1 MSKNNKKALRH
12 KALRQL
18 KQTNKT
24 KYIALRQAKIA
35 KELDVISESE
45 LIEIEQKG
53 MSYFDLSYKSIITQV
68 QSFVNDITIPQHEEF
83 ASPDSFIELNLY
95 ERNPRVDYI
104 EPEYDISVPTYFES
118 DKDLDKIEALYM
130 EYAYDNGLNLGS
142 GRMGSKRAVIYGTN
156 LQTAMD
162 VTGAHTSPEELF
174 SQLVTKHLRTS
185 RTVEA
190 AFENAQRE
198 FEATADQY
206 FYDSDQ
212 VRLEEGRKKFGTY
225 VEKGSDIRALMNK

>member
-1 MSKNNKKALRH
+1 MNKKKKALRH

-18 KQTNKT
+18 KQQDKA
-24 KYIALRQAKIA
+24 KYQALRAEKIDR
-35 KELDVISESE
+35 ELDIIWSDIVDYNNKCRQY
-45 LIEIEQKG
+45 L
-53 MSYFDLSYKSIITQV
+53 DLSYKSIITQV
-68 QSFVNDITIPQHEEF
+68 QEFVNDIDVPLQSNF
-83 ASPDSFIELNLY
+83 ASPDSFIKLDLFK
-95 ERNPRVDYI
+95 RNPRVDYI
-104 EPEYDISVPTYFES
+104 EPEYDISVPTHFES

-130 EYAYDNGLNLGS
+130 NYAYDNGLNLGS
-142 GRMGSKRAVIYGTN
+142 GRMGSKRAVQYGTN

-212 VRLEEGRKKFGTY
+212 VRLEEGRKKFGVY

>member
-18 KQTNKT
+18 KQTNRA
-24 KYIALRQAKIA
+24 KYIALREAKEA
-35 KELDVISESE
+35 KELETIKSE
-45 LIEIEQKG
+45 LIEIETKANQYFNSLYNSIIAQVQEIVNG
-53 MSYFDLSYKSIITQV
+53 IDIPLQSEFAVPDLFIQLSYF
-68 QSFVNDITIPQHEEF
+68 
-83 ASPDSFIELNLY
+83 

-104 EPEYDISVPTYFES
+104 EPEYSISVPVHFES

-130 EYAYDNGLNLGS
+130 EYAYANGLNLGS
-142 GRMGSKRAVIYGTN
+142 GRLGTNRAQQYGTN

-162 VTGAHTSPEELF
+162 VTGAHTTPEELF
-174 SQLVTKHLRTS
+174 NNLVTKHLRSS
-185 RTVEA
+185 RNVEA

-206 FYDSDQ
+206 FYDSNQ
-212 VRLEEGRKKFGTY
+212 VRIEEGRKKFGTY

>member
-1 MSKNNKKALRH
+1 MSKSNKKALRH

-18 KQTNKT
+18 KQTNRA
-24 KYIALRQAKIA
+24 KYIALREAKEA
-35 KELDVISESE
+35 KELETIKSE
-45 LIEIEQKG
+45 LIEIETKANQ
-53 MSYFDLSYKSIITQV
+53 YFNSLYNSIITQV
-68 QSFVNDITIPQHEEF
+68 QEFVNDITIPLQSEF

-104 EPEYDISVPTYFES
+104 EPEYDISVPTHFES

-142 GRMGSKRAVIYGTN
+142 GRMGSKRAAQYGTN

-225 VEKGSDIRALMNK
+225 VKKADIKELLDL

>member
-18 KQTNKT
+18 KQTNRV
-24 KYIALRQAKIA
+24 KYIALREAKIA

-45 LIEIEQKG
+45 FIEIEQKG
-53 MSYFDLSYKSIITQV
+53 MRYFDLSYKSIITHV
-68 QSFVNDITIPQHEEF
+68 QEIVNGVDIPLQSEF
-83 ASPDSFIELNLY
+83 ATPDSFIQLNLY
-95 ERNPRVDYI
+95 ERNPRVDFV
-104 EPEYDISVPTYFES
+104 EPEYNISVPVHFES
-118 DKDLDKIEALYM
+118 NKDLDKIEALYM
-130 EYAYDNGLNLGS
+130 EYAYANGLNLGS
-142 GRMGSKRAVIYGTN
+142 GRLGTKKSVIYGTN

-174 SQLVTKHLRTS
+174 SQLVTKHLRDS
-185 RTVEA
+185 RNVEA

-212 VRLEEGRKKFGTY
+212 VRIEEGRKKFGTY
-225 VEKGSDIRALMNK
+225 VKKADIKELLDL

>member
-1 MSKNNKKALRH
+1 MNKKNKKALRH

-18 KQTNKT
+18 KLQDKA
-24 KYIALRQAKIA
+24 KYQALKADKIDR
-35 KELDVISESE
+35 ELDMLNATIDESYSTTKRN
-45 LIEIEQKG
+45 L
-53 MSYFDLSYKSIITQV
+53 DLFFKSIITQV
-68 QSFVNDITIPQHEEF
+68 QEIVNGVDIPLQSEF
-83 ASPDSFIELNLY
+83 TVPDLFIQLQY
-95 ERNPRVDYI
+95 FERNPRVDFI
-104 EPEYDISVPTYFES
+104 EPEYGISVPTHFES
-118 DKDLDKIEALYM
+118 NKDLDKIEALYM
-130 EYAYDNGLNLGS
+130 QYAYANGLDLGS
-142 GRMGSKRAVIYGTN
+142 GRMGTKRAVIYGTN

-174 SQLVTKHLRTS
+174 NKLVTKHLRTS

-212 VRLEEGRKKFGTY
+212 VRIEEGRKKFGTY
-225 VEKGSDIRALMNK
+225 VKKADIKELLDL

>member
-1 MSKNNKKALRH
+1 MSKSNKKALRH

-18 KQTNKT
+18 KQTDRA
-24 KYIALRQAKIA
+24 KYIALREAKRA
-35 KELDVISESE
+35 KELVAFKVTLNEFNQESRRY
-45 LIEIEQKG
+45 L
-53 MSYFDLSYKSIITQV
+53 DLSYKSIITQV
-68 QSFVNDITIPQHEEF
+68 QEIVNDIDIPLQSEF
-83 ASPDSFIELNLY
+83 AVPDLFIQLQY
-95 ERNPRVDYI
+95 FDRNPRVDYI

-142 GRMGSKRAVIYGTN
+142 GRLGTNRAQQYGTN

-212 VRLEEGRKKFGTY
+212 VRIEEGRKKFGTY
-225 VEKGSDIRALMNK
+225 VKKADIKELLDL

>member
-18 KQTNKT
+18 KQTNRA
-24 KYIALRQAKIA
+24 KYIALRESKVA
-35 KELDVISESE
+35 KELEVLSKSEI
-45 LIEIEQKG
+45 IEIEQKG

-68 QSFVNDITIPQHEEF
+68 QEIVNGIDIPLQEEF
-83 ASPDSFIELNLY
+83 ASPDSFFKFEFY

-104 EPEYDISVPTYFES
+104 EPEYDISVPTHFES
-118 DKDLDKIEALYM
+118 NKDLDKIEALYM
-130 EYAYDNGLNLGS
+130 QYAYANGLDLGS
-142 GRMGSKRAVIYGTN
+142 GRMGTKRAVIYGTN

-174 SQLVTKHLRTS
+174 NNLVTKHLRTS

-212 VRLEEGRKKFGTY
+212 VRIEEGRKKFGTY
-225 VEKGSDIRALMNK
+225 VKKADIKELLDL

>member
-1 MSKNNKKALRH
+1 MSKSNKKALRH

-18 KQTNKT
+18 KQTNRA
-24 KYIALRQAKIA
+24 KYIALREAKRA
-35 KELDVISESE
+35 KELVAIKGRLDRFDQESMRY
-45 LIEIEQKG
+45 L
-53 MSYFDLSYKSIITQV
+53 DLSHKSIITQV
-68 QSFVNDITIPQHEEF
+68 QEFVNDITIPQQEEF
-83 ASPDSFIELNLY
+83 ASPDSFIQLNLY

-104 EPEYDISVPTYFES
+104 EPEYDISVPTHFES
-118 DKDLDKIEALYM
+118 DKDLDKIEALYID
-130 EYAYDNGLNLGS
+130 YAYDNGLNLGS

-212 VRLEEGRKKFGTY
+212 VRIEEGRKKFGTY

>member
-12 KALRQL
+12 KVLRQL
-18 KQTNKT
+18 KQSDRA
-24 KYIALRQAKIA
+24 KYIALREAKEA
-35 KELDVISESE
+35 KELESIRIE
-45 LIEIEQKG
+45 LDEIEQEGLKYLE
-53 MSYFDLSYKSIITQV
+53 SSYKSIITQV
-68 QSFVNDITIPQHEEF
+68 QEFVNDITIPQQEEF
-83 ASPDSFIELNLY
+83 ASPDSFFKFEFY

-142 GRMGSKRAVIYGTN
+142 GRLGTNRAQQYGTN

-225 VEKGSDIRALMNK
+225 VKKADIKELLDL

>member
-1 MSKNNKKALRH
+1 MSKSNKKALRH

-18 KQTNKT
+18 KQTNRA
-24 KYIALRQAKIA
+24 KYIALRESKVA
-35 KELDVISESE
+35 KELEVLSKSE

-53 MSYFDLSYKSIITQV
+53 MRYFDLSYKSIITQV
-68 QSFVNDITIPQHEEF
+68 QEIVNGADIPLQSEF
-83 ASPDSFIELNLY
+83 TVPDLFIQLQY
-95 ERNPRVDYI
+95 FERNPRVDFI
-104 EPEYDISVPTYFES
+104 EPEYGISVPTHFES
-118 DKDLDKIEALYM
+118 NKDLDKIEALYM
-130 EYAYDNGLNLGS
+130 DYAYANGLDLGS
-142 GRMGSKRAVIYGTN
+142 GRMGTKRAVIYGTN

-174 SQLVTKHLRTS
+174 NNLVTKHLRTS

-212 VRLEEGRKKFGTY
+212 VRIEEGRKKFGTY
-225 VEKGSDIRALMNK
+225 VKKADIKELLDL

>member
-18 KQTNKT
+18 KQNNRA
-24 KYIALRQAKIA
+24 KYIALREAKEA
-35 KELDVISESE
+35 KELETIKSE

-53 MSYFDLSYKSIITQV
+53 MRYFDSTYKSIITQV
-68 QSFVNDITIPQHEEF
+68 QEIVNGIDIPLQSEF
-83 ASPDSFIELNLY
+83 TVPDLFIQLQY
-95 ERNPRVDYI
+95 FERNPRVDYI
-104 EPEYDISVPTYFES
+104 EPEYGISVPTHFES

-142 GRMGSKRAVIYGTN
+142 GRMGSKRAIQYGTN

-162 VTGAHTSPEELF
+162 VTGAHTTPEELF

-212 VRLEEGRKKFGTY
+212 VRIEEGRKKFGTY
-225 VEKGSDIRALMNK
+225 VKKASDIRDLLDL

>member
-1 MSKNNKKALRH
+1 MNKNNKKALRH

-18 KQTNKT
+18 KQTDRA
-24 KYIALRQAKIA
+24 KYIALREAKRA
-35 KELDVISESE
+35 KELAAFKVTLNEFNQESMRY
-45 LIEIEQKG
+45 L
-53 MSYFDLSYKSIITQV
+53 DLFPKSIITQV
-68 QSFVNDITIPQHEEF
+68 QEIVNGIDVPLQSEF
-83 ASPDSFIELNLY
+83 AVPDLFIQLQY
-95 ERNPRVDYI
+95 FERNPRVDYI
-104 EPEYDISVPTYFES
+104 EPEYGISVPTHFES

-142 GRMGSKRAVIYGTN
+142 GRMGTNRAQQYGTN

-212 VRLEEGRKKFGTY
+212 VRIEEGRKKFGTY
-225 VEKGSDIRALMNK
+225 VKKADIKELLDL

>member
-18 KQTNKT
+18 KQTNRA
-24 KYIALRQAKIA
+24 KYIALREAKEA
-35 KELDVISESE
+35 KELESIKSE
-45 LIEIEQKG
+45 LIEIETKANQ
-53 MSYFDLSYKSIITQV
+53 YFNSLYNSIITQV
-68 QSFVNDITIPQHEEF
+68 QEFVNNITIHQQEEF
-83 ASPDSFIELNLY
+83 ASPDSFFKFDFY

-104 EPEYDISVPTYFES
+104 EPEYDISVPTHFES

-142 GRMGSKRAVIYGTN
+142 GRLGTNRAQQYGTN

-162 VTGAHTSPEELF
+162 VTGAHTTPEELF

-225 VEKGSDIRALMNK
+225 VKKADIKELLDL

>member
-1 MSKNNKKALRH
+1 MSKSNKKALRH

-18 KQTNKT
+18 KQTNRA
-24 KYIALRQAKIA
+24 KYIALREAKRA
-35 KELDVISESE
+35 KELVDIKVRLDRFDQESMRY
-45 LIEIEQKG
+45 L
-53 MSYFDLSYKSIITQV
+53 DLSYKSIITQV
-68 QSFVNDITIPQHEEF
+68 QEFVNDITIPQQEEF
-83 ASPDSFIELNLY
+83 ASPDSFFKFEFY

-104 EPEYDISVPTYFES
+104 EPEYDISVPIHFES
-118 DKDLDKIEALYM
+118 NKDLDKIEALYM
-130 EYAYDNGLNLGS
+130 DYAYANGLDLGS
-142 GRMGSKRAVIYGTN
+142 GRLGTNRARQYGTN

-174 SQLVTKHLRTS
+174 NNLVTKHLRTS

-212 VRLEEGRKKFGTY
+212 VRIEEGRKKFGTY
-225 VEKGSDIRALMNK
+225 VKKADIKELLDL

>member
-18 KQTNKT
+18 KQTDRA
-24 KYIALRQAKIA
+24 KYIALREAKRA
-35 KELDVISESE
+35 KELVAFKVTLNEFNQESMRY
-45 LIEIEQKG
+45 L
-53 MSYFDLSYKSIITQV
+53 DLSYKSIITQV
-68 QSFVNDITIPQHEEF
+68 QEIVNDIDIPLQSEF
-83 ASPDSFIELNLY
+83 AVPDSFIQLNLY

-104 EPEYDISVPTYFES
+104 EPEYDISVPTHFES

-142 GRMGSKRAVIYGTN
+142 GRLGTNRAQQYGTN

-212 VRLEEGRKKFGTY
+212 VRIEEGRKKFGTY
-225 VEKGSDIRALMNK
+225 VKKADIKELLDL

>member
-18 KQTNKT
+18 KQTNRA
-24 KYIALRQAKIA
+24 KYIALREAKRA
-35 KELDVISESE
+35 KELVDIKVRLDRFDQESMHY
-45 LIEIEQKG
+45 L
-53 MSYFDLSYKSIITQV
+53 DLFFKPIITQV
-68 QSFVNDITIPQHEEF
+68 QSFVNDITIPQQEEF
-83 ASPDSFIELNLY
+83 ANPDSFFKFDFY

-104 EPEYDISVPTYFES
+104 EPEYDISVPIHFES
-118 DKDLDKIEALYM
+118 NKDLDKIEALYM
-130 EYAYDNGLNLGS
+130 NYAYDNGLDLGS
-142 GRMGSKRAVIYGTN
+142 GRLGTNRARQYGTN

-174 SQLVTKHLRTS
+174 NNLVTKHLRTS

-212 VRLEEGRKKFGTY
+212 VRIEEGRKKFGTY
-225 VEKGSDIRALMNK
+225 VKKADIKELLDL

>member
-1 MSKNNKKALRH
+1 MSKSNKKALRH

-18 KQTNKT
+18 KQTDRA
-24 KYIALRQAKIA
+24 KYIALREAKRA
-35 KELDVISESE
+35 KELVAFKVTLNEFNQESRRY
-45 LIEIEQKG
+45 L
-53 MSYFDLSYKSIITQV
+53 DLSYKSIITQV
-68 QSFVNDITIPQHEEF
+68 QEIVNDIDIPLQSEF
-83 ASPDSFIELNLY
+83 AVPDLFIQLQY
-95 ERNPRVDYI
+95 FERNPRVDYI
-104 EPEYDISVPTYFES
+104 EPEYDISVPTHFES
-118 DKDLDKIEALYM
+118 DKDLDKIEALYID
-130 EYAYDNGLNLGS
+130 YAYDNGLNLGS

-212 VRLEEGRKKFGTY
+212 VRIEEGRKKFGTY
-225 VEKGSDIRALMNK
+225 VKKADIKELLDL

>member
-1 MSKNNKKALRH
+1 MNKKKKALRH
-12 KALRQL
+12 KALREL
-18 KQTNKT
+18 KRQDKA
-24 KYIALRQAKIA
+24 KYQALRADKIDR
-35 KELDVISESE
+35 ELDSLGATIDESYSSTKRN
-45 LIEIEQKG
+45 L
-53 MSYFDLSYKSIITQV
+53 DLFFKSIITQV
-68 QSFVNDITIPQHEEF
+68 QEIVNGIDIPLQSEF
-83 ASPDSFIELNLY
+83 AVPDLFIQLEY
-95 ERNPRVDYI
+95 FERNPRVDYI
-104 EPEYDISVPTYFES
+104 EPEYGISVPAHFES

-130 EYAYDNGLNLGS
+130 EYAYANGLDLGS
-142 GRMGSKRAVIYGTN
+142 GRLGSKRSAQYGTN

-162 VTGAHTSPEELF
+162 VTGAHTTPEELF
-174 SQLVTKHLRTS
+174 NSLVTKHLRTS

>member
-18 KQTNKT
+18 KQTNRA
-24 KYIALRQAKIA
+24 KYIALRESRLA
-35 KELDVISESE
+35 KELEVLSKSE

-53 MSYFDLSYKSIITQV
+53 MRYFDLSYKSIITQV
-68 QSFVNDITIPQHEEF
+68 QEIVNGIDIPLQSEFVV
-83 ASPDSFIELNLY
+83 PDLFIQLQY
-95 ERNPRVDYI
+95 FERNPRVDYI
-104 EPEYDISVPTYFES
+104 EPEYDISVPTHFES
-118 DKDLDKIEALYM
+118 DKDLDKIEALYI

-142 GRMGSKRAVIYGTN
+142 GRLGTNRAQQYGTN

-162 VTGAHTSPEELF
+162 VTGAHTTPEELF
-174 SQLVTKHLRTS
+174 NSLVTKHLRTS

-212 VRLEEGRKKFGTY
+212 VRIEEGRKKFGTY

>member
-1 MSKNNKKALRH
+1 MSKSNKKALRH

-18 KQTNKT
+18 KQTNRA
-24 KYIALRQAKIA
+24 KYIALREAKEA
-35 KELDVISESE
+35 KELETIKSE
-45 LIEIEQKG
+45 LIEIETKANQ
-53 MSYFDLSYKSIITQV
+53 YFNSLYKSIITQV
-68 QSFVNDITIPQHEEF
+68 QEFVNDIDIPLQSEF
-83 ASPDSFIELNLY
+83 ASPDSFIELHLY

-104 EPEYDISVPTYFES
+104 EPEYDISVPIHFES
-118 DKDLDKIEALYM
+118 NKDLDKIEALYM
-130 EYAYDNGLNLGS
+130 DYAYANGLDLGS
-142 GRMGSKRAVIYGTN
+142 GRLGTNRARQYGTN

-174 SQLVTKHLRTS
+174 NNLVTKHLRTS

-212 VRLEEGRKKFGTY
+212 VRIEEGRKKFGTY
-225 VEKGSDIRALMNK
+225 VKKADIKELLDL

>member
-1 MSKNNKKALRH
+1 MSKSNKKALRH

-18 KQTNKT
+18 KQTNRA
-24 KYIALRQAKIA
+24 KYIALREAKEA
-35 KELDVISESE
+35 KELETIKSE
-45 LIEIEQKG
+45 LIEIETKANQ
-53 MSYFDLSYKSIITQV
+53 YFNSLYKSIITQL
-68 QSFVNDITIPQHEEF
+68 QEFVNDIDIPLQSEF
-83 ASPDSFIELNLY
+83 ASPDSFIELHLY

-104 EPEYDISVPTYFES
+104 EPEYDISVPIHFES
-118 DKDLDKIEALYM
+118 NKDLDKIEALYM
-130 EYAYDNGLNLGS
+130 DYAYANGLDLGS
-142 GRMGSKRAVIYGTN
+142 GRLGTNRARQYGTN

-174 SQLVTKHLRTS
+174 NNLVTKHLRTS

-212 VRLEEGRKKFGTY
+212 VRIEEGRKKFGTY
-225 VEKGSDIRALMNK
+225 VKKADIKELLDL

>member
-18 KQTNKT
+18 KQTDRA
-24 KYIALRQAKIA
+24 KYIALREAKRA
-35 KELDVISESE
+35 KELVAFKVTLNEFNQESMRY
-45 LIEIEQKG
+45 L
-53 MSYFDLSYKSIITQV
+53 DLSYKSIITQV
-68 QSFVNDITIPQHEEF
+68 QEIVNGIDIPLQSEF
-83 ASPDSFIELNLY
+83 TVPDLFIQLQY
-95 ERNPRVDYI
+95 FERNPRVDYI
-104 EPEYDISVPTYFES
+104 EPEYDISVPDHFES
-118 DKDLDKIEALYM
+118 NKDLDKIEALYM

-142 GRMGSKRAVIYGTN
+142 GRMGSKRAVQYGTN

-162 VTGAHTSPEELF
+162 VTGTHTSPEELF

>member
-1 MSKNNKKALRH
+1 MSKSNKKALRH

-18 KQTNKT
+18 KQTNRA
-24 KYIALRQAKIA
+24 KYIALREAKRA
-35 KELDVISESE
+35 KELVDIKVRLDRFDQESMRY
-45 LIEIEQKG
+45 L
-53 MSYFDLSYKSIITQV
+53 DLSYKSIITQV
-68 QSFVNDITIPQHEEF
+68 QELVNDITIPQQEEF
-83 ASPDSFIELNLY
+83 ASPDSFIQLNLY

-104 EPEYDISVPTYFES
+104 EPEYDISVPTHFES

-130 EYAYDNGLNLGS
+130 DYAYANGLDLGS
-142 GRMGSKRAVIYGTN
+142 GRLGTNRARQYGTN

-174 SQLVTKHLRTS
+174 NNLVTKHLRTS

-198 FEATADQY
+198 FESTADQY

-212 VRLEEGRKKFGTY
+212 VRIEEGRKRFGTY
-225 VEKGSDIRALMNK
+225 VKKADIKELLDL

>member
-18 KQTNKT
+18 KQTNRA
-24 KYIALRQAKIA
+24 KYIALREAKRA
-35 KELDVISESE
+35 KELVDIKVRLDRFDQESMRY
-45 LIEIEQKG
+45 L
-53 MSYFDLSYKSIITQV
+53 DLSYKSIITQV
-68 QSFVNDITIPQHEEF
+68 QSFVNDITIPQQEEF
-83 ASPDSFIELNLY
+83 ASPDSFFKFEFY

-130 EYAYDNGLNLGS
+130 KYAYDNGLNLGS
-142 GRMGSKRAVIYGTN
+142 GRMGTKRAVIYGTN

-174 SQLVTKHLRTS
+174 NKLVTKHLRTS

-212 VRLEEGRKKFGTY
+212 VRIEEGRKKFGTY
-225 VEKGSDIRALMNK
+225 VKKADIKELLDL

>member
-1 MSKNNKKALRH
+1 MR
-12 KALRQL
+12 
-18 KQTNKT
+18 
-24 KYIALRQAKIA
+24 Y
-35 KELDVISESE
+35 LD
-45 LIEIEQKG
+45 L
-53 MSYFDLSYKSIITQV
+53 FYKSIITQV
-68 QSFVNDITIPQHEEF
+68 QSFVNDITIPQQEEF
-83 ASPDSFIELNLY
+83 ASPDSFFKFEFY

-104 EPEYDISVPTYFES
+104 EPEYDISVPPYFES

-130 EYAYDNGLNLGS
+130 KYAYDNGLNLGS
-142 GRMGSKRAVIYGTN
+142 GRMGTKRAVIYGTN

-212 VRLEEGRKKFGTY
+212 VRIEEGRKKFGTY
-225 VEKGSDIRALMNK
+225 VKKANIKELLDL

>member
-1 MSKNNKKALRH
+1 MSKSNKKALRH

-18 KQTNKT
+18 KQTNRA
-24 KYIALRQAKIA
+24 KYIALREAKRA
-35 KELDVISESE
+35 KELVDIKVRLDRFDQESMRY
-45 LIEIEQKG
+45 L
-53 MSYFDLSYKSIITQV
+53 DLSYKSIITQV
-68 QSFVNDITIPQHEEF
+68 QEFVNDITIPQQEEF
-83 ASPDSFIELNLY
+83 ASPDSFIQLNLY

-104 EPEYDISVPTYFES
+104 EPEYDISVPTHFES

-130 EYAYDNGLNLGS
+130 DYAYANGLDLGS
-142 GRMGSKRAVIYGTN
+142 GRLGTKRAVIYGTN

-174 SQLVTKHLRTS
+174 NNLVTKHLRTS

-212 VRLEEGRKKFGTY
+212 VRIEEGRKKFGTY
-225 VEKGSDIRALMNK
+225 VKKADIKELLDL

>member
-12 KALRQL
+12 KTLRHL
-18 KQTNKT
+18 KETDRA
-24 KYIALRQAKIA
+24 KYIALREAKRA
-35 KELDVISESE
+35 KELVAFKVTLNEFNQESMRY
-45 LIEIEQKG
+45 L
-53 MSYFDLSYKSIITQV
+53 DLSYKSIITQV
-68 QSFVNDITIPQHEEF
+68 QSFVNDIDIPLQSEF
-83 ASPDSFIELNLY
+83 AVPDLFIQLQY
-95 ERNPRVDYI
+95 FERNPRVDFI
-104 EPEYDISVPTYFES
+104 EPEYGISVPTHFES
-118 DKDLDKIEALYM
+118 DKDLDKIESLYM
-130 EYAYDNGLNLGS
+130 EYAYANGLDLGT
-142 GRMGSKRAVIYGTN
+142 GRLGTNRAQQYGTN

-162 VTGAHTSPEELF
+162 VTGAHTTPEELF
-174 SQLVTKHLRTS
+174 NSLVTKHLRTS

>member
-18 KQTNKT
+18 KQTNRA
-24 KYIALRQAKIA
+24 KYIALREAKEA
-35 KELDVISESE
+35 KELETIKSE
-45 LIEIEQKG
+45 LIEIETKANQ
-53 MSYFDLSYKSIITQV
+53 YFNSLYKSIITQV
-68 QSFVNDITIPQHEEF
+68 QQFVNDITIPLQSEF
-83 ASPDSFIELNLY
+83 ASPDSFIKLNLY
-95 ERNPRVDYI
+95 ERNPRVDYV
-104 EPEYDISVPTYFES
+104 EPEYDISVPTHFES
-118 DKDLDKIEALYM
+118 DKDLDKIEALYI
-130 EYAYDNGLNLGS
+130 EYAYANGLNLGS

-174 SQLVTKHLRTS
+174 NNLVTKHLRTS